1 MSAAI
6 YPDLPRA
13 AVGAVVIKNNNI
25 LLVKRKSEPDKNLW
39 AIPGGKIKL
48 GETLQNAAQREVLE
62 ETGVSIKAQGPIF
75 AFDVIERD
83 TAGKVR
89 IHYVIV
95 DVLAEYIGGE
105 PAASD
110 DAAEARF
117 FSSDEC
123 KKLPLSQNTEHFLNA
138 IQFI

>member
-1 MSAAI
+1 MSDAT

-13 AVGAVVIKNNNI
+13 AVGAVVVKNGNV
-25 LLVKRKSEPDKNLW
+25 LLVKRKAEPDKNLW

-48 GETLQNAAQREVLE
+48 GETLQDAAQREVLE
-62 ETGVSIKAQGPIF
+62 ETGVSIKVLGPIF

-83 TAGKVR
+83 TVGNVR
-89 IHYVIV
+89 FHYVIV
-95 DVLAEYIGGE
+95 DFLAEYIGGE

-110 DAAEARF
+110 DASEARF

-123 KKLPLSQNTEHFLNA
+123 KKIPLSPNTKLFLDA